1 MNNTNK
7 NHQFYVDRE
16 LVVAMINDDWSGL
29 TQEECDSIDDFNE
42 TLIEDYGHALVAA
55 EAGSR
60 TLFVRCDCTDKFTE
74 CLTLT
79 LLHGT
84 NE

>member
-1 MNNTNK
+1 MNNTRDK

-16 LVVAMINDDWSGL
+16 LVVAMINDDWTGL
-29 TQEECDSIDDFNE
+29 TQEECDGIDEFNE
-42 TLIEDYGHALVAA
+42 ALIEVHGHALVAA
-55 EAGSR
+55 EVGSR
-60 TLFVRCDCTDKFTE
+60 TLFVRCDCTDLFTE

-79 LLHGT
+79 LQGT